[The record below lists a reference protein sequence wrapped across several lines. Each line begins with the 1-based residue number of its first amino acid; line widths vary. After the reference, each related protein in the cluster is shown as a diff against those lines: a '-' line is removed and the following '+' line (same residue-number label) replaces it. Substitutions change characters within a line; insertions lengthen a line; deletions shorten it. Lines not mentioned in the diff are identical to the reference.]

1 MNTDTI
7 RVLVVDDHALFRE
20 GMVGILNA
28 QPDIQV
34 VGEASDG
41 LEAVVMAR
49 SLRPDVIL
57 MDITMPGV
65 DGVEATR
72 QIKQEL
78 ADARI
83 VMLTVRDEDEK
94 LFEAFRSGADG
105 YLLKTIRAGQ
115 LVEMI
120 RAVNRGE
127 PAIGPGLA
135 ARMLNEFRRLAASA
149 TNTPPG
155 APSDEVLAVLTP
167 REREVL
173 SLIAR
178 GASDREIAQELTV
191 SLYTVKAHVRN
202 LLQKLQV
209 SSRHEAA
216 RLMRPMSSEP
226 EN

>member
-1 MNTDTI
+1 MEKI

-49 SLRPDVIL
+49 SLRPDVVL

-65 DGVEATR
+65 DGVEAAR

-78 ADARI
+78 TDTRV

-94 LFEAFRSGADG
+94 LFEAFRNGADG

-135 ARMLNEFRRLAASA
+135 ARMLNEFRRLAISSM
-149 TNTPPG
+149 N
-155 APSDEVLAVLTP
+155 APSDETLAVLTP

-173 SLIAR
+173 TLIAR

-216 RLMRPMSSEP
+216 RLMRSKPP
-226 EN
+226 EA

>member
-1 MNTDTI
+1 MEKI

-28 QPDIQV
+28 QSDMQV

-41 LEAVVMAR
+41 LEALVMAR
-49 SLRPDVIL
+49 SLRPHVIL

-65 DGVEATR
+65 DGVEAAR

-78 ADARI
+78 TDTRV

-94 LFEAFRSGADG
+94 LFEAFRNGADG

-127 PAIGPGLA
+127 PVIGPGLA
-135 ARMLNEFRRLAASA
+135 ARILDEFRRLATSSMSVS
-149 TNTPPG
+149 
-155 APSDEVLAVLTP
+155 SDEALAVLTP

-173 SLIAR
+173 TLIAR

-191 SLYTVKAHVRN
+191 SLYTIKAHVRN

-216 RLMRPMSSEP
+216 RLMRKSP
-226 EN
+226 EA

>member
-1 MNTDTI
+1 MI

-28 QPDIQV
+28 QPDIRV

-57 MDITMPGV
+57 MDITMPGM

-78 ADARI
+78 SEVHI

-94 LFEAFRSGADG
+94 LFEAFRNGADG

-149 TNTPPG
+149 MNMTSS
-155 APSDEVLAVLTP
+155 APSDEALAILTS

-173 SLIAR
+173 TLIAR

-209 SSRHEAA
+209 SSRYEAA
-216 RLMRPMSSEP
+216 RLMRPMSPEP

>member
-1 MNTDTI
+1 MKVDMI

-49 SLRPDVIL
+49 SLQPDVIL

-78 ADARI
+78 AETHI

-94 LFEAFRSGADG
+94 LFEAFRNGADG

-149 TNTPPG
+149 TNTTSS
-155 APSDEVLAVLTP
+155 APSDEVLAILTP

-173 SLIAR
+173 TLIAR

-209 SSRHEAA
+209 SSRYEAA
-216 RLMRPMSSEP
+216 RLMRPTSPEP
-226 EN
+226 

>member
-1 MNTDTI
+1 MNMHKI
-7 RVLVVDDHALFRE
+7 HVLVVDDHALFRE
-20 GMVGILNA
+20 GMVNILNA
-28 QPDIQV
+28 QPGIQV

-41 LEAVVMAR
+41 LEALVMAR
-49 SLRPDVIL
+49 ALHPDVIL

-78 ADARI
+78 PDTRI
-83 VMLTVRDEDEK
+83 VMLTVRDEDDK
-94 LFEAFRSGADG
+94 LFEAIRNGADG

-120 RAVNRGE
+120 RAAHRGE
-127 PAIGPGLA
+127 AAIGPGLA
-135 ARMLNEFRRLAASA
+135 ARVLNEFRRLATSPANAPADEALAS
-149 TNTPPG
+149 
-155 APSDEVLAVLTP
+155 LTP

-209 SSRHEAA
+209 SSRQEAA
-216 RLMRPMSSEP
+216 RRVRQAPP
-226 EN
+226 DPQN

>member
-1 MNTDTI
+1 MSTI

-41 LEAVVMAR
+41 LEALVMAR
-49 SLRPDVIL
+49 ALRPNVIL

-72 QIKQEL
+72 QIKGEL
-78 ADARI
+78 PATRI
-83 VMLTVRDEDEK
+83 VMLTVRDEDDK
-94 LFEAFRSGADG
+94 LFEAIRSGADG

-115 LVEMI
+115 LLEMI
-120 RAVNRGE
+120 RAAYRGE
-127 PAIGPGLA
+127 AAIGLGLA
-135 ARMLNEFRRLAASA
+135 ARMLNEFRRLTASPAGSAPDDALAA
-149 TNTPPG
+149 
-155 APSDEVLAVLTP
+155 LTP

-173 SLIAR
+173 ALIAG

-216 RLMRPMSSEP
+216 RRLRSLPP
-226 EN
+226 GPQN